1 MYTFVDN
8 VTEFEFNEFAG
19 NHEKTHLLQSY
30 QWAQVKSTYKP
41 LYVGVKEDGKLIAT
55 ALILIR
61 SLPLGLKFAYIPRG
75 PLIDFTNQELLKFFS
90 DNLKKLAKANGC
102 FMIRMDPGIAYKV
115 YKVEEKD
122 DSEETEYGQNVID
135 TLKSNGYIHR
145 GLPLKMHD
153 SFQPRFV
160 AIVSLDDTTINNYQT
175 RLKSSLRRIQKRGTK
190 IESGTYQFLDEM
202 SSMIKLTESRKNVS
216 LRNRDYFKQLL
227 DAYPETAEIYIAYLT
242 PKKNIEVFT
251 KEINSLTIEVDKIK
265 DNSPKKAHRLNEQIN
280 SLKSLVEELED
291 VKDEE
296 KTVIGSMLK
305 IDFGHTVNLLYAGND
320 VKFSKFSPQ
329 EFIYDHIIKESI
341 AKGYKYADMGGVEGS
356 LDDGLTFFKAK
367 FNPDIVEYI
376 GEFDMPLSFKY
387 KLFNFAWKMRLK
399 LRNR

>member
-8 VTEFEFNEFAG
+8 VTEIEFNEFAG
-19 NHEKTHLLQSY
+19 NHENTHLLQSY

-41 LYVGVKEDGKLIAT
+41 LYVGVKQDEKLIAT

-61 SLPLGLKFAYIPRG
+61 SLPLGQKFAYIPRG
-75 PLIDFTNQELLKFFS
+75 PLIDFTDQKLLKFFS
-90 DNLKKLAKANGC
+90 DNLKKIAKANGC

-115 YKVEEKD
+115 YKVEAKD
-122 DSEETEYGQNVID
+122 NSEVMEYGQNVIEI
-135 TLKSNGYIHR
+135 LKNNGYIHR

-160 AIVSLDDTTINNYQT
+160 AIVSLDDNTLNNYQT

-190 IESGTYQFLDEM
+190 IKSGTYQFLDEM
-202 SSMIKLTESRKNVS
+202 SSMIKLTESRKNVN
-216 LRNRDYFKQLL
+216 LRNREYFKQLL

-251 KEINSLTIEVDKIK
+251 KEINSLTTEVDKIK
-265 DNSPKKAHRLNEQIN
+265 DKSPKKAHRLNEQIN

-296 KTVIGSMLK
+296 KAIIGSMLK

-329 EFIYDHIIKESI
+329 EFIYDYIIRESI
-341 AKGYKYADMGGVEGS
+341 VKGYKYADMGGVEGS

-367 FNPDIVEYI
+367 FSPNIVEYI

>member
-8 VTEFEFNEFAG
+8 IPEFEFNEFAA
-19 NHEKTHLLQSY
+19 NHINTHLLQSY
-30 QWAQVKSTYKP
+30 QWAQVKDAYKP
-41 LYVGVKEDGKLIAT
+41 LYVGVKQEGRLVAT

-61 SLPLGLKFAYIPRG
+61 SLPLGQKFAYIPRG
-75 PLIDFTNQELLKFFS
+75 PLIDFTNQDLLKFFS
-90 DNLKKLAKANGC
+90 DNLKKIAKDNGC
-102 FMIRMDPGIAYKV
+102 FMIRMDPGIAYKT
-115 YKVEEKD
+115 YKVEEKEQAEV
-122 DSEETEYGQNVID
+122 SEYGKNVID
-135 TLKSNGYIHR
+135 TLKNNGYIHR

-160 AIVSLDDTTINNYQT
+160 AIVRLDDNTVNNYQT

-202 SSMIKLTESRKNVS
+202 SSMIKLTESRKNVN
-216 LRNRDYFKQLL
+216 LRDREYFKLL
-227 DAYPETAEIYIAYLT
+227 LNVYPETAKIYLAYLT

-251 KEINSLTIEVDKIK
+251 EKMDDLQSELDQIK
-265 DNSPKKAHRLNEQIN
+265 DKSPKKAHRLNEQID
-280 SLKSLVEELED
+280 SLKLLIEELED

-305 IDFGHTVNLLYAGND
+305 IDFGNIVNLLYAGTD

-341 AKGYKYADMGGVEGS
+341 EKGNQYVDMGGVEGS

-367 FNPDIVEYI
+367 FSPDIVEYI
-376 GEFDMPLSFKY
+376 GEFDIPLSFKY
-387 KLFNFAWKMRLK
+387 KLFNFAWNMRQK
-399 LRNR
+399 SRKR